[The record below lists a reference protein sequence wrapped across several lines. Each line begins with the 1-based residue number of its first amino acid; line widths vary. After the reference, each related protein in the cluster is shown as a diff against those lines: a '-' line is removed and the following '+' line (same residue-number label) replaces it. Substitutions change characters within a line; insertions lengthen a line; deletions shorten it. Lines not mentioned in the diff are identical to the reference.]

1 MPAGVHYIVAKQ
13 STNTKIISH
22 KKIIAGLMLL
32 SLVGLSALLLATQSH
47 AVEVN
52 PYEKNYQE
60 QNAYH
65 LKSQSDN
72 PDTKILASNHKDDDN
87 ISMLES
93 GYDLMGSSGFSA
105 TGVSPELALQHAKSI
120 KADAV
125 LVYRKYGSAKTGH
138 SKLEFI
144 KQAAKKGG
152 EIDAKDLV
160 EEPVNYAYYASYW
173 AKLPMPLLGV
183 HVIKLKRQVDA
194 DDAEAAQVVEE
205 PGLKI
210 IAVIQESPAAKAKIV
225 KGDTLLKIGDVT
237 LVKPDD
243 LFAAVARYQ
252 GQAVPIELQRGDA
265 EIKTTVALNA
275 RK

>member
-1 MPAGVHYIVAKQ
+1 MPASVRYIVAKQ
-13 STNTKIISH
+13 PASSKLISH

-32 SLVGLSALLLATQSH
+32 SLIGLSALLLARQSH
-47 AVEVN
+47 AAEVN
-52 PYEKNYQE
+52 PYEQNYQE
-60 QNAYH
+60 QNTYH

-93 GYDLMGSSGFSA
+93 GYDLMGTSGFTA
-105 TGVSPELALQHAKSI
+105 TEAAPELALQYAKSI

-125 LVYRKYGSAKTGH
+125 LVYRKYGSAKTSH

-160 EEPVNYAYYASYW
+160 DEPVNYAYYASYW
-173 AKLPMPLLGV
+173 AKLPMPILGV
-183 HVIKLKRQVDA
+183 HVIKLKRQVDT

-210 IAVIQESPAAKAKIV
+210 IAVIQESPAAKAHIV
-225 KGDTLLKIGDVT
+225 KGDALLKIGDVT

-252 GQAVPIELQRGDA
+252 GQVVAIELQRGDA
-265 EIKTTVALNA
+265 EIKTTVALNT